1 MGGLKSAIKPQGGK
15 KMKKGKKYV
24 EALSKIEKGKAYTK
38 EEAIA
43 LVKETSISSFDASV
57 ELALRL
63 NLDTKKADQQLRG
76 AIVLPN
82 GTGKTKRVLVIAKGE
97 AAKAAKE
104 AGADYVGD
112 LDMIEKIEKENWFE
126 FDTMIATPDMM
137 PALGKIGRVLG
148 PKGLMPNPKTGT
160 VTMDTKTAVED
171 VKKGRVEY
179 RTDSYGNLHV
189 IIGKVSF
196 DTEKLIENLNAFVS
210 LIIKTKPS
218 VVKGKYILNVAVS
231 STMGPGIKIDT
242 NSFDN

>member
-1 MGGLKSAIKPQGGK
+1 
-15 KMKKGKKYV
+15 MKKSKKYL
-24 EALSKIEKGKAYTK
+24 EASKKVEKGKLYTK

-43 LVKETSISSFDASV
+43 LVKETATTSFDSSV
-57 ELALRL
+57 EVALRL

-76 AIVLPN
+76 AVVLPN

-97 AAKAAKE
+97 AAKAAE
-104 AGADYVGD
+104 AAGADYVGD
-112 LDMIEKIEKENWFE
+112 VDLLEKIEKENWFE

-137 PALGKIGRVLG
+137 PALGKIGKILG

-179 RTDSYGNLHV
+179 RTDSYGNVHAL
-189 IIGKVSF
+189 IGKVSF
-196 DTEKLIENLNAFVS
+196 DNEKLLENLNTFVS
-210 LIIKTKPS
+210 LIIKSKPA
-218 VVKGKYILNVAVS
+218 VVKGKYILNISVS
-231 STMGPGIKIDT
+231 STMGPGVKIDT